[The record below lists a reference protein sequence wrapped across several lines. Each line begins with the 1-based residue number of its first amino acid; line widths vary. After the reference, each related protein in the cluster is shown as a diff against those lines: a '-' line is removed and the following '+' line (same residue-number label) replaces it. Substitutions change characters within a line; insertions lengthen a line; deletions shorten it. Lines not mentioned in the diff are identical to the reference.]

1 MKFTVLFICLL
12 SAVSFESAA
21 RKAAKFV
28 LESVDQRS
36 DINVNYKRIGT
47 SSYFGLFGRNSR
59 TQCSEVCLNEDSCES
74 FYMEGGACVFGVS
87 GDNTAFAEGETAN
100 PNSEQRIQVIGMCF
114 FSEQFNGKPIY
125 MYKLISFCLAKCL

>member
-36 DINVNYKRIGT
+36 DINVNFKRIGT

-59 TQCSEVCLNEDSCES
+59 TQCSEVCLNEDTCVS
-74 FYMEGGACVFGVS
+74 FYMEDGECVFGVS
-87 GDNTAFAEGETAN
+87 GDVTAFEDGEETN
-100 PNSEQRIQVIGMCF
+100 PDPGQRIQSKGENLNFPLRKILSKIILF
-114 FSEQFNGKPIY
+114 EKPAF
-125 MYKLISFCLAKCL
+125 KN